1 MANNYCEHMMQTAA
15 KLYTSEH
22 KTIMIVFYALWALK
36 LTYFVV
42 FVFYF
47 VSLLYYCI
55 IFCIHLCVTSLWN
68 LVDFAAVCLGQDTFV
83 KDIFNLKSHIFLGK
97 QRLKT
102 V

>member
-1 MANNYCEHMMQTAA
+1 MQTAA

-47 VSLLYYCI
+47 VSLFFPVLNLCI

-68 LVDFAAVCLGQDTFV
+68 LVDFAAVCLGQDTHV